1 MSKSQYVDWEFGC
14 QNSNLPVSW
23 CWSNLWLDLLVATP
37 WINKGKAATN
47 LQLWSPSATWKDCVL
62 LLFPFFFMC
71 DFCLPLSAEFRQRMV
86 TARVQKCLTDPIH
99 PPNALMNQIIH
110 AFRILFLLC
119 NVLCC
124 CWCSNT
130 MDLDHQ
136 IDGRDHLFL
145 LEVWVCFVLSSINH
159 LFSHKFGRIT
169 LHNGISHTQHTF
181 Y

>member
-1 MSKSQYVDWEFGC
+1 MSKSQYVDWEFEC

-23 CWSNLWLDLLVATP
+23 CRSNLWLDLLVASP
-37 WINKGKAATN
+37 WINKGEAAKN

-62 LLFPFFFMC
+62 LLFPFFLMC
-71 DFCLPLSAEFRQRMV
+71 DFCLPRYTEFRQRMV

-124 CWCSNT
+124 CWCK
-130 MDLDHQ
+130 Q
-136 IDGRDHLFL
+136 YDGFRPPNRWKRSSFSLGSVSLFCPL
-145 LEVWVCFVLSSINH
+145 LHHPFVL
-159 LFSHKFGRIT
+159 
-169 LHNGISHTQHTF
+169 TQVW
-181 Y
+181 